1 MMKFESDLS
10 TPANTTIV
18 PTGTPDLLDIWFEET
33 LAEEEQAW
41 GDWLELTYDPDGP
54 HME

>member
-10 TPANTTIV
+10 TDANTTV
-18 PTGTPDLLDIWFEET
+18 LPTGTPDLLDIWYADQPT
-33 LAEEEQAW
+33 DAEW